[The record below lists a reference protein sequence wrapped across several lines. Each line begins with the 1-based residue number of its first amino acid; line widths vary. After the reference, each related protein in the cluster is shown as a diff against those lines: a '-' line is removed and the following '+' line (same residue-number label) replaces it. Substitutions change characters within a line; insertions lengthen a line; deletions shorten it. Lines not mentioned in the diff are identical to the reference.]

1 MERIG
6 TIGDLAKFY
15 RMEWLTNKMAEAKK
29 GIARRQ
35 LEGKLARIIAT
46 ANGHRKNNLPKHALA
61 YQSLWTQAEGA
72 VDKFCYDHAVQQ
84 SDVYAQIPA
93 LEELKGWGAPAPK
106 SVPLLARFG
115 LTAVGIVI
123 ALIITGFVSG
133 AAQRLFT
140 LGWHL
145 AHAGH

>member
-29 GIARRQ
+29 GIARRK

-46 ANGHRKNNLPKHALA
+46 ANGHRKNNLAKHAPA
-61 YQSLWTQAEGA
+61 YQSLWLQAQGA
-72 VDKFCYDHAVQQ
+72 VDKFCYDHTVEQ

-93 LEELKGWGAPAPK
+93 LDELKAWGAPAPK

-115 LTAVGIVI
+115 LAALGVI
-123 ALIITGFVSG
+123 ITLIITGFVSG
-133 AAQRLFT
+133 AAQRLFVM
-140 LGWHL
+140 GWHL
-145 AHAGH
+145 AHFHH